1 MHLSLL
7 ILVFTAT
14 AVPMGACLPFAV
26 DKRPNKD
33 TGAHD
38 QHLISTSM
46 SKVDGV
52 HNICCCYGGVGS
64 WAVSEWLVYHFL
76 AIVVA
81 RLILVLRVVRLFFFL
96 VCLYTHIYLG
106 AFFFVLW
113 RQLNEPE
120 NPPPPLCLYILPL
133 TRRVWPVCFC
143 LCSEGPGGRD
153 CFVNTLWKTDTDRG
167 HKNGPDRAS
176 A

>member
-106 AFFFVLW
+106 AFFFRPLAPTERAREPSATTLLVHFALDKTCVARVLLFMLGRPG
-113 RQLNEPE
+113 RQRL
-120 NPPPPLCLYILPL
+120 LCEYSL
-133 TRRVWPVCFC
+133 
-143 LCSEGPGGRD
+143 ED
-153 CFVNTLWKTDTDRG
+153 
-167 HKNGPDRAS
+167 
-176 A
+176 

>member
-1 MHLSLL
+1 MRASLKSSL
-7 ILVFTAT
+7 TETRSGLEMPFSGASV
-14 AVPMGACLPFAV
+14 AVDSCVHCDCCPHGCLPFAV

-38 QHLISTSM
+38 QHLISASM

-81 RLILVLRVVRLFFFL
+81 RLILVLRVVRLFFSC
-96 VCLYTHIYLG
+96 VSLYTHIYLG
-106 AFFFVLW
+106 AFFSSSGA
-113 RQLNEPE
+113 N
-120 NPPPPLCLYILPL
+120 
-133 TRRVWPVCFC
+133 
-143 LCSEGPGGRD
+143 
-153 CFVNTLWKTDTDRG
+153 
-167 HKNGPDRAS
+167 
-176 A
+176 